1 MKYRKI
7 LSILF
12 PLIIIFFP
20 SFMIY
25 AEGNDFEF
33 RVEPI
38 FPESQIGNQGYYH
51 FKGKP
56 NETITLQAR
65 IINDSKNELIV
76 NIRSLNAYSGN
87 QGIIYQEEPIL
98 EGASITNDSF
108 QFKKATTNPSSEVT
122 VGPLESKVVEFTI
135 KIPEINGTLLGS
147 MEFRVFQ
154 GTEELTQKEENSQ
167 LLIDQY
173 KAVNLGV
180 QVDVTDY
187 KETQTLALEDPLYS
201 PEQMAIMVPID
212 NSHPVIVPNITGTY
226 KVTKSKDEAFSLT
239 GDIPSFKMA
248 PMTAFHYPIRWSG
261 EALESGDY
269 HVTFT
274 LDVNGNTQTYEQ
286 SLTIKNEEIK
296 ETQQKMEERGEVTV
310 APKTFPWTTVIIGIL
325 VVVIVILLL
334 LTRKP
339 KTQRKDRKYPGQDP
353 NGA

>member
-7 LSILF
+7 FSILF

-38 FPESQIGNQGYYH
+38 FPESQIGNEGYYH

-65 IINDSKNELIV
+65 VINDSEKELNVTIG
-76 NIRSLNAYSGN
+76 SLNAYSGN
-87 QGIIYQEEPIL
+87 QGIIYQEEPML
-98 EGASITNDSF
+98 EGASITNDSY
-108 QFKKATTNPSSEVT
+108 QLTKAATNPSEVT

-187 KETQTLALEDPLYS
+187 KEAPTLTLEDPLYS
-201 PEQMAIMVPID
+201 PEQMAIMVPMD
-212 NSHPVIVPNITGTY
+212 NSHPVIVPNITGAY
-226 KVTKSKDEAFSLT
+226 KVTKSKDEAFSLV

-261 EALESGDY
+261 ETLERGDY
-269 HVTFT
+269 RVTFT

-286 SLTIKNEEIK
+286 PLSIKNEEIK
-296 ETQQKMEERGEVTV
+296 ETQEKMEERGEVEV

-325 VVVIVILLL
+325 VVVIVILVLMM
-334 LTRKP
+334 RRPNAK
-339 KTQRKDRKYPGQDP
+339 RKDRKYPGQDP
-353 NGA
+353 N